1 MFGGDVN
8 MESDMKILNIYCD
21 GGFGNRFNALV
32 VGLLIAEVGNFKP
45 VIFWPSTNWCRSL
58 FKNIFKNDYDNIDQ
72 NLSYFKNNY
81 DEHSFVMHTNSEN
94 LPCEVIHPD
103 SFNSIQNIVDYYNQS
118 NKRKFVYNNSTI
130 PNYCFNPVLYRF
142 CNDLKKIVKTLKFT
156 DKIVDKVNQ
165 FTKNIDDEFVGIHL
179 RNTDFHDNEKTK
191 FDQIESLV
199 KRNSGINYFI
209 CSDDKELEERFIKND
224 NAFAYPKVKYVEKL
238 TDDGGWRDTVVDD
251 DGKEYSFN
259 IERSDESVIDA
270 MVDLLILSKST
281 ILNTSESTF
290 LRTALLI
297 QESNA

>member
-1 MFGGDVN
+1 
-8 MESDMKILNIYCD
+8 
-21 GGFGNRFNALV
+21 
-32 VGLLIAEVGNFKP
+32 
-45 VIFWPSTNWCRSL
+45 
-58 FKNIFKNDYDNIDQ
+58 
-72 NLSYFKNNY
+72 
-81 DEHSFVMHTNSEN
+81 MHTNSEN
-94 LPCEVIHPD
+94 LPCEIIHPD

-118 NKRKFVYNNSTI
+118 NKQKFVYNNSTI
-130 PNYCFNPVLYRF
+130 PDYCFN
-142 CNDLKKIVKTLKFT
+142 NDLKKIVKTLKFT

-165 FTKNIDDEFVGIHL
+165 FTNNIDDEFVGIHL

-199 KRNSGINYFI
+199 KRNSGIDYFI

-251 DGKEYSFN
+251 DGNEYSFN

-281 ILNTSESTF
+281 ILSLSVNVPVAFDSFRVT
-290 LRTALLI
+290 
-297 QESNA
+297 

>member
-1 MFGGDVN
+1 M
-8 MESDMKILNIYCD
+8 
-21 GGFGNRFNALV
+21 
-32 VGLLIAEVGNFKP
+32 
-45 VIFWPSTNWCRSL
+45 
-58 FKNIFKNDYDNIDQ
+58 
-72 NLSYFKNNY
+72 
-81 DEHSFVMHTNSEN
+81 
-94 LPCEVIHPD
+94 
-103 SFNSIQNIVDYYNQS
+103 
-118 NKRKFVYNNSTI
+118 
-130 PNYCFNPVLYRF
+130 LYRF